1 MKIIE
6 LLNKIANGEEIPKK
20 IKYLNRIY
28 EYKYTTYGTGYLYE
42 DKGIK
47 YWFSEDALSD
57 SAEELNYEVEIIED
71 EEEIDIQ
78 NIEEIV
84 GNTDVR
90 MNNKEISAEDYFYT
104 ITNIVLS
111 INELKNKQNESLKA
125 VKQLDKNIKELNK

>member
-28 EYKYTTYGTGYLYE
+28 EYKYSTYGTGYLYE
-42 DKGIK
+42 DKGIE

-71 EEEIDIQ
+71 EEKINIQEIELAGLKSFVDADGKID
-78 NIEEIV
+78 NV
-84 GNTDVR
+84 NLAY
-90 MNNKEISAEDYFYT
+90 KY
-104 ITNIVLS
+104 
-111 INELKNKQNESLKA
+111 NELLLA
-125 VKQLDKNIKELNK
+125 VKQLDKNIKELR